1 MALKANFYLI
11 FIFLIYSPY
20 LYLLTIFDFSIYYNV
35 LQYTFFFIQSKS
47 YFVLYYYKINL
58 KFLFL

>member
-35 LQYTFFFIQSKS
+35 LQYTFFFIPKQIL
-47 YFVLYYYKINL
+47 FCIVLL
-58 KFLFL
+58 